1 VRRHDHL
8 TDVELLQLVDNDGS
22 IAHVARL
29 VAHVDACDT
38 CRERRDVLAVQMT
51 ETIAALRS
59 SAAVD
64 EIDYAQSRAALAA
77 RLAAASAYVDRP
89 WTIRARLFSSSVGR
103 WSTAAAAIVA
113 VLLTARA
120 LRSRPAPAKPHAGA
134 SIERDALPIA
144 AFTPGATSNVTADD
158 LCRGGEWEPE
168 PADPSVRQRILANYG
183 MAHVP
188 EDQYELD
195 YLITPALGGAN
206 DPRNLWPERY
216 SDRTWNAKVKDQLED
231 LLPNLVCAGQIDL
244 QTAQRDIAADWIAAY
259 KKYFKTD
266 VPLKS
271 GT

>member
-1 VRRHDHL
+1 MRTHDHL
-8 TDVELLQLVDNDGS
+8 TDVELLRLVDDEMPS
-22 IAHVARL
+22 ADAAPLAAHVA
-29 VAHVDACDT
+29 VCDAC
-38 CRERRDVLAVQMT
+38 RSRRDVLAAQLT
-51 ETIAALRS
+51 ETTAALRS
-59 SAAVD
+59 SEVVAETDHAR
-64 EIDYAQSRAALAA
+64 SHAALAA
-77 RLAAASAYVDRP
+77 RLAAAAAHVDPP
-89 WTIRARLFSSSVGR
+89 WTIRARLFSSSVAR

-120 LRSRPAPAKPHAGA
+120 LRSRPAPASHAGTT
-134 SIERDALPIA
+134 IERDALPIA
-144 AFTPGATSNVTADD
+144 ALTPGATSNITADE
-158 LCRGGEWEPE
+158 LCRGGEWEPA
-168 PADPSVRQRILANYG
+168 PADPAVRQHILVNYG